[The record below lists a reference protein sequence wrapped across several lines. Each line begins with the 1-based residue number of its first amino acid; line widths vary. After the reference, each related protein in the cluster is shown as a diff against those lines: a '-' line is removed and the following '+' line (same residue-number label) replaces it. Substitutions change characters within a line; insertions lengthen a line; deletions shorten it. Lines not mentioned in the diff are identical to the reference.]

1 MNSNYFSDFRFH
13 SHKCLIDFSLKDRNN
28 FGLYLPTAR
37 NNIKILVGSQ
47 KQTNKQTKPKDQW
60 LFPNLLSLPCFFFL
74 VSISVSENFIFRY
87 IFLNFVYKIQFM
99 SCIADY
105 IVQSARNFGNCSK
118 KQSKLSDISVI
129 EFLWELTWFVS
140 LDFTVKRK

>member
-1 MNSNYFSDFRFH
+1 MNSNYFSEFRFH
-13 SHKCLIDFSLKDRNN
+13 SHKRLIDFSLKDRNN
-28 FGLYLPTAR
+28 LGFYLPTAR
-37 NNIKILVGSQ
+37 NNIKIS
-47 KQTNKQTKPKDQW
+47 KKTKTNKTKKPVTISKSIIIT
-60 LFPNLLSLPCFFFL
+60 LFFFFCQSAFL
-74 VSISVSENFIFRY
+74 FLKILSFFWY
-87 IFLNFVYKIQFM
+87 IFLNFMYKIQFM
-99 SCIADY
+99 SCKADY